1 MKLIICS
8 SASQEEKKEGGEEA
22 EDIVR
27 LSQVRCRC
35 LAMLLWPLFRARS
48 AAEQPSFSTSVDE
61 KDRVAYCA
69 RPSHENLKCAT
80 WLKATFACIERASVT
95 TVRNTGLSYLAKIA
109 GLPSIEVHGKRV
121 VSEKPSQ
128 HVPIAV
134 CFQKQAVRCFSSP
147 IINRLSL
154 PKKMLKDC

>member
-109 GLPSIEVHGKRV
+109 RLPSIEVHGKRA
-121 VSEKPSQ
+121 VSEKQ
-128 HVPIAV
+128 VNTY
-134 CFQKQAVRCFSSP
+134 Q
-147 IINRLSL
+147 L
-154 PKKMLKDC
+154 PYAFKNKL